1 MNDKKSS
8 LRDILIEFKEYYTEL
23 KQKFFLIF
31 AFILLFSIAGYFY
44 HLYKQDTY
52 IGTISFFV
60 EDETESIN
68 LSSISSM
75 ANQFGFDLGGG
86 SSSYFSQQNVIELL
100 KSRKIIESTL
110 SQKSIIS
117 KKNDKLLH
125 HYISIN
131 GIIEDSASIDFNES
145 FLDSITNIIYEEIV
159 TEKLNIISQNDDA
172 GILNLNYTSL
182 NSQFAKIFSEGL
194 IKQMS
199 DMYSEYRT
207 EKTRYSL
214 KNLQSR
220 SDSVFSELKRSE
232 RNLAKAR
239 DRNIKVVT
247 SSGRLDEIK
256 YMREVQVLN
265 TIYLEL
271 VKNLEIVKMTL
282 LEKTPIIQVV
292 DTPTLPLQ
300 SEKKPAIFWIFIFS
314 FLGFFIT
321 SFVII
326 LRKLFMDVLQQE
338 NYK

>member
-300 SEKKPAIFWIFIFS
+300 SEKKPAIFWVFIFS

-326 LRKLFMDVLQQE
+326 LRKLVMDVLQHE

>member
-110 SQKSIIS
+110 SQKSIIF

-239 DRNIKVVT
+239 DRNIRVVT

-300 SEKKPAIFWIFIFS
+300 SEKKPAIFWVFIFS

-326 LRKLFMDVLQQE
+326 LRKLVMDVLQQE

>member
-1 MNDKKSS
+1 MKDKEDS
-8 LRDILIEFKEYYTEL
+8 LRDVLVTFKEYYIEL

-31 AFILLFSIAGYFY
+31 TFILLFSLTGYFY
-44 HLYKQDTY
+44 YLYKQDTY

-68 LSSISSM
+68 LSSVSSM
-75 ANQFGFDLGGG
+75 ASQFGFDLGGS

-100 KSRKIIESTL
+100 KSRSIIESAL
-110 SQKSIIS
+110 NQKSIIFN
-117 KKNDKLLH
+117 KNDKLLH
-125 HYISIN
+125 HYIQIN
-131 GIIEDSASIDFNES
+131 GLIEDSSSIDFNELY
-145 FLDSITNIIYEEIV
+145 LDSITNIVYEEIV
-159 TEKLNIISQNDDA
+159 SEKLNIVYQNDDA

-182 NSQFAKIFSEGL
+182 NSQFAKFFSEGL

-207 EKTRYSL
+207 EKTRFSL
-214 KNLQSR
+214 NNIKFR
-220 SDSVFSELKRSE
+220 SDSVFSVLKRSE

-239 DRNIKVVT
+239 DRNIRVVT

-271 VKNLEIVKMTL
+271 IKNLELVKMTL
-282 LEKTPIIQVV
+282 LEETPIIQVV
-292 DTPTLPLQ
+292 DPILPLQ
-300 SEKKPAIFWIFIFS
+300 SEKRPAIFWIFIFG

-326 LRKLFMDVLQQE
+326 LRKLVVDALQ
-338 NYK
+338 

>member
-31 AFILLFSIAGYFY
+31 VFILLFSIAGYFY

-60 EDETESIN
+60 EDEAESIN

-239 DRNIKVVT
+239 DRNIRVVT

-300 SEKKPAIFWIFIFS
+300 SEKKPAIFWVFIFS

-326 LRKLFMDVLQQE
+326 LRKLVMDVLQHE